1 MLGGTWVLCGFDTGY
16 KADDDLPPASAEL
29 GIPLSSPLSSGRFG
43 VRIFADY
50 GAAYPHGQ
58 KLADETFDL
67 GVGGGAY
74 MHLTLISL
82 GLDVAKGRGGDWHF
96 QFGMGVTFK

>member
-1 MLGGTWVLCGFDTGY
+1 M
-16 KADDDLPPASAEL
+16 K
-29 GIPLSSPLSSGRFG
+29 
-43 VRIFADY
+43 IFVDY

-58 KLADETFDL
+58 KLADQTFDL

-82 GLDVAKGRGGDWHF
+82 GLDVAKAETATG
-96 QFGMGVTFK
+96 TFTSAWE